1 VLSRRPSIL
10 AAVESRPDQPAET
23 VDDTVL
29 AIPASAVLDTGL
41 RRVAYRLNK
50 DGAYELV
57 ELRIGPRA
65 IAVDDPKRLPMF
77 PVFGGLSAGDRV
89 VASGGF
95 MLDSQRQIEG
105 MPSLLYPEG
114 QSAANLHS
122 GHGELPMSSPS
133 GGPTGHKH

>member
-1 VLSRRPSIL
+1 
-10 AAVESRPDQPAET
+10 
-23 VDDTVL
+23 VL

-41 RRVAYRLNK
+41 RQVAYRLNK

-57 ELRIGPRA
+57 ELKIGPRA
-65 IAVDDPKRLPMF
+65 TAADDPKRQPVF

-114 QSAANLHS
+114 QSAASLHA
-122 GHGELPMSSPS
+122 GHGEMPMPSPS
-133 GGPTGHKH
+133 GGSPGHKH